1 MKKKSILITGVA
13 GFIGSS
19 LANSLDKNK
28 YTIYGIDDLSNG
40 LKSSVPKEVI
50 FFKQDLSKKVPKKL
64 EKNNINIDFI
74 FHFAGQS
81 SGEISFEDPISDLQ
95 KNTISTL
102 NLINFSIKKKIK
114 KFFYMSSMSVYGD
127 ANNVNEKSNLNPK
140 TCYGVSKLSS
150 EYYLKVF
157 KKELNFVIF
166 RLFNVYGPTQKLN
179 NLKQGMI
186 RIFMTQLINNNTI
199 IIKGSLNRTR
209 DFIYIDDVIKIFHSS
224 MNIRNIS
231 NKIFNVGTG
240 NKTTIKKII
249 YLLKKLHKDTSVD
262 IISGTKGDQKN
273 IYANIRNLKETYK
286 IRNFTSIEDGIK
298 IFYSRVKK

>member
-298 IFYSRVKK
+298 IFYNRVKK

>member
-186 RIFMTQLINNNTI
+186 RIFLTQLINNNTI

-209 DFIYIDDVIKIFHSS
+209 DFIYIDDVIKIFHLS

-298 IFYSRVKK
+298 IFYNRVKK

>member
-273 IYANIRNLKETYK
+273 IYANIRKLKETYK

>member
-186 RIFMTQLINNNTI
+186 RIFLTQLINNNTI

-209 DFIYIDDVIKIFHSS
+209 DFIYIDDVIKIFHLS

-240 NKTTIKKII
+240 NKTTLKKII

-298 IFYSRVKK
+298 IFYNRVKK